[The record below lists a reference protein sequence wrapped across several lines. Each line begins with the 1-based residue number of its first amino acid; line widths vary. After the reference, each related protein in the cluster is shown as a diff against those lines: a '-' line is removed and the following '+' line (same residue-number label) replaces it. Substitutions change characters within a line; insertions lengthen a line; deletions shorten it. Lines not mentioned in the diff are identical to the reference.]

1 MQITSGQERAVNST
15 RQPLVELRELRYF
28 GVLAEEL
35 HFGRAAARLHI
46 SQPPLS
52 QTIANLER
60 KLGTK
65 LLDRTSR
72 QVRLTSAG
80 AVLRDHARRV
90 LGDVDDAVAAARDA
104 ALAESTTLRIAI
116 DSPMR
121 ETIVVQVAD
130 GLAKRFPL
138 LVLAV
143 TEAPEHVL
151 IERVLH
157 GEADVGLV
165 VSPSPTNGLLTKELR
180 RERPVALVHR
190 DNELATRE
198 SVSTADLARHPL
210 LVWSREQWPGAH
222 DLVRGMFD
230 GMPGVVTIE
239 LDRYDR
245 GWWGRMVDGG
255 FAIVPAG
262 SPTTPEFVTVPIE
275 DGETEF
281 VTEIVWSEYAPPPTL
296 PVLLDALDDV
306 SEAHGWL

>member
-1 MQITSGQERAVNST
+1 MSSTSH
-15 RQPLVELRELRYF
+15 PLVELRELRYF
-28 GVLAEEL
+28 SVLADEL

-80 AVLRDHARRV
+80 AVLRDHAQRV

-104 ALAESTTLRIAI
+104 AVAEAATLRITI

-121 ETIVVQVAD
+121 ETIVAQVAD
-130 GLAKRFPL
+130 GLARRFPL

-143 TEAPEHVL
+143 SEAPEPVSL
-151 IERVLH
+151 ERILQ
-157 GEADVGLV
+157 GDADVGLI
-165 VSPSPTNGLLTKELR
+165 VSPAHRNGVLTKELR

-190 DNELATRE
+190 TNELATRG
-198 SVSTADLARHPL
+198 SVSTAELARHPL
-210 LVWSREQWPGAH
+210 LIWSHEQWPGAH
-222 DLVRGMFD
+222 GLVLGMFD
-230 GMPGVVTIE
+230 EAPDLVTIE

-245 GWWGRMVDGG
+245 GWWSGMIAGG

-262 SPTTPEFVTVPIE
+262 SATTPEFVTLPIE
-275 DGETEF
+275 DGEDEF
-281 VTEIVWSEYAPPPTL
+281 VTQIVWSEYAPPPTL